1 MMEIPK
7 FGDFVKN
14 KPLEGDKIKIDDVLG
29 KPVVVTGC
37 AVTKSKYT
45 NKGSGFLTRIQIYFE
60 DDKEQKRYV
69 IFTGSEVIKNQI
81 EEITEKLEEEGLP
94 LLFKTTINDI
104 GNYSCLT

>member
-1 MMEIPK
+1 MEIPS

-14 KPLEGDKIKIDDVLG
+14 RPLEGDKIKIDDVLG

-60 DDKEQKRYV
+60 DDEEQKRHV
-69 IFTGSEVIKNQI
+69 IFYRLGSHQEPDRRNNG
-81 EEITEKLEEEGLP
+81 EARG
-94 LLFKTTINDI
+94 
-104 GNYSCLT
+104 